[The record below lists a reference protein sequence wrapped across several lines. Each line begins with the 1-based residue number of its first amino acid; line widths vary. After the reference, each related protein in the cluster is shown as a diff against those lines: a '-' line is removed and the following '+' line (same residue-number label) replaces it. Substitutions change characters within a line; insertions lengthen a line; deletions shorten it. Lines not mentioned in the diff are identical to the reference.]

1 MAEFYQFAFLLSKM
15 PSIFNEKQIEE
26 LTQLAKENVDFAPRI
41 VKLIQDHLFASNKS
55 RYFNPTFHLIEN
67 IAKNNEIGG
76 VYGPL
81 FSNKIASLF
90 SSVFRT
96 ADKSTRRSMFTK
108 RKEWLKLNVF
118 PIDTLYTLDVE
129 VKAIDP
135 NWPAI
140 SRPSHAPPQPI
151 VPVSPLPSSSN
162 ATTNERKRKIRFE
175 DEGDQQVD
183 SKKFRKDP
191 DDMYR
196 QGDSYFLLPAFDPT
210 RPPPGYPSVAT
221 FDCTRPPPG
230 YPFPAPV
237 KGYYTAEPPSMVR
250 QDKVEVAPAVKSE
263 KEEREIDF
271 KSACTKVRSND
282 TVRLLHD
289 GQQCTQCGIRF
300 PAEQR
305 NDYGAH
311 LDWHFQQN
319 RIRKNDRKQFMNR
332 AWYLSISD
340 WVPRKAEEVS
350 KEIDLNTNTTDQVK
364 KEKIPL
370 VVQGKTPEE
379 NTCFVCLEKLNHFFY
394 REQDEWYLQDAV
406 RVDGI
411 TFHRM
416 CHLDYLSKSC
426 KLE

>member
-1 MAEFYQFAFLLSKM
+1 MTEFHQFALLLSKM
-15 PSIFNEKQIEE
+15 PSICNDKQIEK
-26 LTQLAKENVDFAPRI
+26 LTQLAKENVDSAPRI
-41 VKLIQDHLFASNKS
+41 VKLIQDHLFASNKT
-55 RYFNPTFHLIEN
+55 RFFNPTFHLIEN
-67 IAKNNEIGG
+67 IVKKDEIGS

-81 FSNKIASLF
+81 FSNKIASFF
-90 SSVFRT
+90 SSIFRT

-135 NWPAI
+135 NWSAI
-140 SRPSHAPPQPI
+140 TRPFQLHAPPQPI
-151 VPVSPLPSSSN
+151 VPVNSLLSSSN
-162 ATTNERKRKIRFE
+162 AMTNERKRKVRFE
-175 DEGDQQVD
+175 EDGDQQDD
-183 SKKFRKDP
+183 SKKFRKDS
-191 DDMYR
+191 DDMYG
-196 QGDSYFLLPAFDPT
+196 QGDSSSSLLPAFDPT

-230 YPFPAPV
+230 YPLPAAA
-237 KGYYTAEPPSMVR
+237 KGYYTARPPSMATH
-250 QDKVEVAPAVKSE
+250 DKVEAAPAAKSE
-263 KEEREIDF
+263 KEEIDL
-271 KSACTKVRSND
+271 KSASIKVRSSD
-282 TVRLLHD
+282 TVRLLHE
-289 GQQCTQCGIRF
+289 GPQCAQCGIRF

-319 RIRKNDRKQFMNR
+319 RIRKNDRKQFMKR

-379 NTCFVCLEKLNHFFY
+379 NTCFVCLERLNYFFY
-394 REQDEWYLQDAV
+394 REQDEWHLQDAV
-406 RVDGI
+406 
-411 TFHRM
+411 
-416 CHLDYLSKSC
+416 
-426 KLE
+426 